1 MAVPGPLGVAA
12 QTWTVSWVCLVLVTL
27 GRTVDGQDVNSP
39 GSLQGLPPSKPLNLT
54 VIPASCTSMKLSW
67 VRPEEGAVEGY
78 RIYLLHD
85 NRTDSPSPSLADP
98 ATQSPVEY
106 EVQGLQPNTSYKVW
120 VKAYSSHN
128 QEGDPSE
135 ALENRTDVCRPSAP
149 QITIASC
156 EPNNSLFLGWSR
168 PVNFTTI
175 DYYYISYRSEKH
187 WTFDEMRLEGETANL
202 DTNVTLPNLL
212 NGTMYEVKVRG
223 ASKSVIDEFKV
234 IQGDESE
241 PRKVLVSPNCDTMTM
256 VMHSNAHEHGNF
268 GAGIIVGLVTIIVAL
283 CLATAACV
291 IWKKCFHASYYYLDD
306 PPRAPPPTLIDWDA
320 QTEESGMKTSVPVD
334 MFAKHVAE
342 LHADSDIGFSKEYD
356 EIQLSRLQE
365 DFSTEISQSEDN
377 KAKNRYLN
385 ILAYDHSRVQLL
397 PIPSQKK
404 SFDYINA
411 NYIDG
416 YHRAQ
421 AFIGTQGPLP
431 TTFECFWRM
440 IWEQRVAVIVMIT
453 NLVERGR
460 RKCDMYWPG
469 EGTETYGM
477 ITCKVIKED
486 IMATYTVRTMII
498 RHLKVKKKKHNSA
511 ERIVYQYHYTNWP
524 DHGTPDHPLPVL
536 NFVKK
541 SSAANPSDA
550 GPIVVHCSAG
560 VGRTGTYIVL
570 DAMLR
575 QIRSKGDVNIAGY
588 LRHIRSQRNFLVQT
602 EEQYIFIHDAL
613 LEAIESGETNINQ
626 AYMSR
631 YLLSLQASG
640 DGGESGNE
648 KRETLLET
656 QFKSVTSFQ
665 PKDFNLVSASK
676 PINQPKNRSQDLV
689 PVENARVHLTPKPGV
704 DGSDYINASWLPGF
718 NKLKEFI
725 ITQHPLES
733 TIQDFWQMVW
743 DHNAQTIVTLSNC
756 NLDEG
761 YGPFWPTSDAELD
774 AENYKVKFIS
784 ESEHV
789 GYQTR
794 DFIVQS
800 LQDDYELPVRIIQC
814 PEWPH
819 NCIPL
824 SSMAE
829 LLRIVQE
836 WHLDYQNGPII
847 VMDRFGGTEA
857 AIFCCLTTLT
867 KQLEYE
873 NHADVYMYAKLYHNK
888 HPGIWKSQ
896 EDFLL
901 LYRAL
906 EAMYGSSNHSS
917 AASAAGS
924 GSGVPAGSVGSTV
937 ASVPGSGAASP
948 VTPATETHI
957 TVTDNHIISSNCQAN
972 GYVMGNGN
980 GTASLIAQEEPEP
993 ESDVDKDNIRGP
1005 SQQSHLSAFCTILM
1019 HCFY

>member
-1 MAVPGPLGVAA
+1 MALLGLPRPRARTLLWIWLAVAA
-12 QTWTVSWVCLVLVTL
+12 AGRLVDAEAEAEAEGVPEP
-27 GRTVDGQDVNSP
+27 DPEP
-39 GSLQGLPPSKPLNLT
+39 GSIPGQTPSKPLNLT
-54 VIPASCTSMKLSW
+54 VVRDSCTSLRLSW
-67 VRPEEGAVEGY
+67 ARPEVGVVEGY

-85 NRTDSPSPSLADP
+85 NRTASTSTSPPLGDP

-106 EVQGLQPNTSYKVW
+106 TVPGLKPNTAYKVW
-120 VKAYSSHN
+120 VKAYASHN
-128 QEGDPSE
+128 QEGAPSE
-135 ALENRTDVCRPSAP
+135 AVENRTDVCSPSAP
-149 QITIASC
+149 EIMDATC
-156 EPNNSLFLGWSR
+156 ESQNSLRLSWRR
-168 PVNFTTI
+168 PTNFTTI
-175 DYYYISYRSEKH
+175 DFYYISYRSEKD
-187 WTFDEMRLEGETANL
+187 WNFEEMELEGSTEFL
-202 DTNVTLPNLL
+202 EYNVSIPNLL
-212 NGTMYEVKVRG
+212 TNSVYEIKIRG
-223 ASKSVIDEFKV
+223 ASKSVVDPQVV
-234 IQGDESE
+234 IKGNHSE
-241 PRKVLVSPNCDTMTM
+241 PRKVYVETNCSTMM
-256 VMHSNAHEHGNF
+256 PQLNAHGHEEF
-268 GAGIIVGLVTIIVAL
+268 GAGMVVGLVTIVVAL

-320 QTEESGMKTSVPVD
+320 QTEESGVKSSVPVD

-342 LHADSDIGFSKEYD
+342 LHADGDIGFSKEYD
-356 EIQLSRLQE
+356 EIQASRPQE
-365 DFSTEISQSEDN
+365 DFSTDISQHEDN

-397 PIPSQKK
+397 PIPGQKR

-421 AFIGTQGPLP
+421 AYIGTQGPLP

-469 EGTETYGM
+469 EGSETYGM
-477 ITCKVIKED
+477 ISVKLIKED
-486 IMATYTVRTMII
+486 IMATYTVRTMVI
-498 RHLKVKKKKHNSA
+498 RHLKVKKKKHSSA
-511 ERIVYQYHYTNWP
+511 ERVVYQYHYTNWP

-541 SSAANPSDA
+541 SAAANPSDA

-575 QIRSKGDVNIAGY
+575 QIRSKGEVNIAGY

-613 LEAIESGETNINQ
+613 LEAIQSGDSNVNQ
-626 AYMSR
+626 AYLSR

-640 DGGESGNE
+640 DGGESGTE

-656 QFKSVTSFQ
+656 QFRLVTGFQ

-676 PINQPKNRSQDLV
+676 QINQPKNRSQDLV

-704 DGSDYINASWLPGF
+704 DGSDYINGSWLQGF

-725 ITQHPLES
+725 LTQHPFEN

-743 DHNAQTIVTLSNC
+743 DHNAQTIVTLSSC
-756 NLDEG
+756 NVDEG
-761 YGPFWPTSDAELD
+761 FGPFWPTADAELD

-824 SSMAE
+824 ASMSE

-847 VMDRFGGTEA
+847 VMDRLGGTEA

-888 HPGIWKSQ
+888 HPGVWKSQ
-896 EDFLL
+896 DDFLL

-906 EAMYGSSNHSS
+906 EAMYGNSSHSS

-924 GSGVPAGSVGSTV
+924 GTGAPTGSGSAV
-937 ASVPGSGAASP
+937 ASAAGSGAASP
-948 VTPATETHI
+948 TTPATETHI
-957 TVTDNHIISSNCQAN
+957 TVTDNHVISTNCQAN
-972 GYVMGNGN
+972 GYLMGNGN

-993 ESDVDKDNIRGP
+993 ESDVVIIVPEGSP
-1005 SQQSHLSAFCTILM
+1005 A
-1019 HCFY
+1019 

>member
-1 MAVPGPLGVAA
+1 MTSAGSRGLWIPARAVL
-12 QTWTVSWVCLVLVTL
+12 WVCLAALL
-27 GRTVDGQDVNSP
+27 GRVGAQDPQDPQDAPDLSSIPGQVP
-39 GSLQGLPPSKPLNLT
+39 IPSQPLNLT
-54 VIPASCTSMKLSW
+54 VARSSCTSMKLSW
-67 VRPEEGAVEGY
+67 VRPEVGVVEGY
-78 RIYLLHD
+78 RIYLLHE
-85 NRTDSPSPSLADP
+85 NRTDSPSFSLTDP

-106 EVQGLQPNTSYKVW
+106 EVQGLKPNTAYKVW
-120 VKAYSSHN
+120 VKAYAPLN
-128 QEGDPSE
+128 QEGAPSD
-135 ALENRTDVCRPSAP
+135 AVENRTDICSPSAP
-149 QITIASC
+149 EILNAAC
-156 EPNNSLFLGWSR
+156 ESHNSLLLRWRR
-168 PVNFTTI
+168 PINFTTI
-175 DYYYISYRSEKH
+175 DQYYVSYRSEKD
-187 WTFDEMRLEGETANL
+187 WNFDEFALDGATDGLEY
-202 DTNVTLPNLL
+202 NVSIPNLL
-212 NGTMYEVKVRG
+212 TSTMYEVKLRG
-223 ASKSVIDEFKV
+223 ASKSVVDPQEILRGAF
-234 IQGDESE
+234 SE
-241 PRKVLVSPNCDTMTM
+241 PRKVYLEENCNTMM
-256 VMHSNAHEHGNF
+256 LPPNAHGQTDF
-268 GAGIIVGLVTIIVAL
+268 GAGIIVGLVAVMVAL

-320 QTEESGMKTSVPVD
+320 QTEESGMKTSIPVD

-342 LHADSDIGFSKEYD
+342 LHADGDIGFSKEYD
-356 EIQLSRLQE
+356 EIQAARPQE
-365 DFSTEISQSEDN
+365 DYSTDISQHDDN

-397 PIPSQKK
+397 PIPGHKR
-404 SFDYINA
+404 SFDYVNA

-421 AFIGTQGPLP
+421 AYIGTQGPLP

-440 IWEQRVAVIVMIT
+440 VWEQRVAVIVMIT

-469 EGTETYGM
+469 EGSETYGM
-477 ITCKVIKED
+477 ISVKLIKED

-498 RHLKVKKKKHNSA
+498 RHLKVKKKKHSSA

-524 DHGTPDHPLPVL
+524 DHGTPDHPLPIL

-541 SSAANPSDA
+541 SAAANPSDA

-575 QIRSKGDVNIAGY
+575 QIRSKGEVNIAGY

-613 LEAIESGETNINQ
+613 LEAIDSGETNINQ
-626 AYMSR
+626 AYLSR

-640 DGGESGNE
+640 DGGESGTE

-656 QFKSVTSFQ
+656 QFRLVTSFQ
-665 PKDFNLVSASK
+665 PKDFNLVSACK
-676 PINQPKNRSQDLV
+676 PINQAKNRSQDLV

-704 DGSDYINASWLPGF
+704 DGSDYINGSWLPGF

-725 ITQHPLES
+725 LTQHPFES

-743 DHNAQTIVTLSNC
+743 DHNAQTIVTLSSC
-756 NLDEG
+756 NVDEG
-761 YGPFWPTSDAELD
+761 FGVFWPTADSELD

-800 LQDDYELPVRIIQC
+800 MQDDYELPVRIIQC

-847 VMDRFGGTEA
+847 VMDRVGGTEA
-857 AIFCCLTTLT
+857 SIFCCLTTLT
-867 KQLEYE
+867 KQLDYE
-873 NHADVYMYAKLYHNK
+873 NHADVYMYAKLYHNR

-906 EAMYGSSNHSS
+906 EAMHGNCNHSS
-917 AASAAGS
+917 SASAAGS
-924 GSGVPAGSVGSTV
+924 GAGVPAGSVGSGV
-937 ASVPGSGAASP
+937 ASATGSGAASP
-948 VTPATETHI
+948 TTPATETHI
-957 TVTDNHIISSNCQAN
+957 TVTENHLITANCQAN
-972 GYVMGNGN
+972 GYIMGNGN

-993 ESDVDKDNIRGP
+993 ESDVVINVP
-1005 SQQSHLSAFCTILM
+1005 EESPA
-1019 HCFY
+1019 

>member
-1 MAVPGPLGVAA
+1 MRRPV
-12 QTWTVSWVCLVLVTL
+12 
-27 GRTVDGQDVNSP
+27 
-39 GSLQGLPPSKPLNLT
+39 QGLGKAMALFWLWLAVVVGGLAAEAQEAPPPVAGPSAPLNLT
-54 VIPASCTSMKLSW
+54 VVPASCTSVKLSW
-67 VRPEEGAVEGY
+67 LRPQSGAVEGY

-85 NRTDSPSPSLADP
+85 NRTQSPTPSLADP
-98 ATQSPVEY
+98 ATQSPIEF
-106 EVQGLQPNTSYKVW
+106 EVHGLKPNTSYKVW
-120 VKAYSSHN
+120 VKAYARSV
-128 QEGDPSE
+128 EGSPSE
-135 ALENRTDVCRPSAP
+135 AVENRTDICKPSAP
-149 QITIASC
+149 EIMNAAC
-156 EPNNSLFLGWSR
+156 EQNTLFLQWRR
-168 PVNFTTI
+168 PINFTTI
-175 DYYYISYRSEKH
+175 DYYYVAYRSEGDYDFKEDPP
-187 WTFDEMRLEGETANL
+187 FDGRTEQLEINMSIPLSSLSNILTS
-202 DTNVTLPNLL
+202 
-212 NGTMYEVKVRG
+212 TMYEVKIRG
-223 ASKSVIDEFKV
+223 ASKSAVDPEKV
-234 IQGDESE
+234 LRGDYSES
-241 PRKVLVSPNCDTMTM
+241 RKVLVESNCNTMM
-256 VMHSNAHEHGNF
+256 PHPNAHGHDEF
-268 GAGIIVGLVTIIVAL
+268 GAGMVVGLVTVFVAL

-306 PPRAPPPTLIDWDA
+306 LPRAPPPTLIDWDA
-320 QTEESGMKTSVPVD
+320 QTEENGVKTSVPVD

-342 LHADSDIGFSKEYD
+342 LHADGDIGFSKEYD
-356 EIQLSRLQE
+356 EIQAARPQE
-365 DFSTEISQSEDN
+365 DFSTDISQNDDN
-377 KAKNRYLN
+377 KSKNRYLN

-397 PIPSQKK
+397 PIPGQKR
-404 SFDYINA
+404 SCDYVNA

-421 AFIGTQGPLP
+421 AYIGTQGPLP

-477 ITCKVIKED
+477 ITVKLIKED

-511 ERIVYQYHYTNWP
+511 ERVVYQYHYTNWP

-575 QIRSKGDVNIAGY
+575 QIRSKGEVNIAGY

-613 LEAIESGETNINQ
+613 LEAIQSGETNINQ
-626 AYMSR
+626 AYLSR

-640 DGGESGNE
+640 DSGDSSTE

-656 QFKSVTSFQ
+656 QFQLVTSFQ

-704 DGSDYINASWLPGF
+704 DGSDYINASWLVGF

-725 ITQHPLES
+725 ITQHPFEH
-733 TIQDFWQMVW
+733 TIKDFWQMVW
-743 DHNAQTIVTLSNC
+743 DHNAQTIVTLSSC
-756 NLDEG
+756 NTDEG
-761 YGPFWPTSDAELD
+761 FGIFWPSADAELD

-847 VMDRFGGTEA
+847 VMDKLGGTEA

-888 HPGIWKSQ
+888 HPGVWKSQ
-896 EDFLL
+896 DDFLH

-906 EAMYGSSNHSS
+906 EAMYGSSSHSS
-917 AASAAGS
+917 TASAAGS
-924 GSGVPAGSVGSTV
+924 GTVAPAGSIGSAVPSV
-937 ASVPGSGAASP
+937 AGSGAASP
-948 VTPATETHI
+948 TTPATETHI
-957 TVTDNHIISSNCQAN
+957 TVTDNYVITANCQAN
-972 GYVMGNGN
+972 GFIMGNGN

-993 ESDVDKDNIRGP
+993 ESDVVITMPGGSP
-1005 SQQSHLSAFCTILM
+1005 A
-1019 HCFY
+1019 